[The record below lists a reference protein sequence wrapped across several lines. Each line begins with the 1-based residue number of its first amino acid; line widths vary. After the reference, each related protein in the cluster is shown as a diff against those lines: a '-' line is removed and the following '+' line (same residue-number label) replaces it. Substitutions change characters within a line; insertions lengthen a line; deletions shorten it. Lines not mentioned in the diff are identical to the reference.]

1 MAGMNGIN
9 NGINIEEIMD
19 EIRREIREK
28 GYTDD
33 MPSFENIENGEAS
46 DYQYS
51 EVEFRNLLLEINEK
65 NNILWYRDLEGGF
78 LARLLKKVVRKL
90 ASFLGVPIVL
100 EQSAFNG
107 MTARAFDQLAG
118 YIKTQEEE
126 LEKSRQE
133 INLLEEKI
141 ETLRK
146 QLNENGDHSEK

>member
-1 MAGMNGIN
+1 MAET

-33 MPSFENIENGEAS
+33 ILSFENIENGEAS

-51 EVEFRNLLLEINEK
+51 EAEFRSLLLEINEK
-65 NNILWYRDLEGGF
+65 NNILWYRDLEGGS

-90 ASFLGVPIVL
+90 TSFLGVPIVL
-100 EQSAFNG
+100 EQSYFNS
-107 MTARAFDQLAG
+107 MVARTFDQLAG

-133 INLLEEKI
+133 MNLLEKKV

-146 QLNENGDHSEK
+146 QLSEAENHLEE